1 MKNKTKTR
9 NLSSYG
15 SGALGLLLLLLIIG
29 AVVVTL
35 GNLRLR
41 HDCTEE
47 KLFTLSKGSRRLLAE
62 LPEHV
67 TIKFFFNRS
76 SPNVP
81 MFIKSYARQVEDL
94 LKEYEIAA
102 QGRLVVETYDPK
114 VDSDEEEW
122 AQRYGI
128 QPQATGVMTPP
139 LYFGIVAVS
148 GEREE
153 TLPVLSPQNEA
164 TLEYDLSRLISRVAT
179 AVRPVI
185 GVLSDLPVMGV
196 PTQQHQMMRSAP
208 PQPWFAIQELQR
220 DFEVRPVARDVT
232 TIEPSISTLL
242 VIHPKDLPQKTLY
255 AIDQFV
261 MRGGRLIACVDPLSL
276 ADLKAQQ
283 QNQMAMM
290 GMGGQTSSTLGPLF
304 TAWGIGFDTGKLL
317 ADMRA
322 ITRVGGNGR
331 IEESPIFLSL
341 SAANMNRK
349 DLLTAQLDQILMPFA
364 GVLSDATEDGITFEP
379 LITSSDAACRVDTQ
393 TAMFGTE
400 ALRGQLRADGL
411 RHVIAARLSGSFRSA
426 FPDGAPKD
434 ETAPDEDES
443 EAPPAEPGGEHL
455 AVCAAPNTMLVIADC
470 DFLSNDV
477 AVREVNTPFGFRT
490 LQAQGDN
497 LAFLANAV
505 EKLSGSVELASIRS
519 RGTSQRP
526 FTRVDELEFRAA
538 NAWRQ
543 EEESLNAELQQ
554 TQQQLNEL
562 QSQKQAS
569 QKYILSKEQE
579 EAIRRFQQKQ
589 ADVKRQLKQV
599 RRNLTRDIERLGV
612 RVKVLNIAGIPLL
625 VTLFGIARGVLS
637 RRSQ

>member
-1 MKNKTKTR
+1 MKAKAKTHA
-9 NLSSYG
+9 LSSFG
-15 SGALGLLLLLLIIG
+15 SGAAGLLLLLLVIG

-41 HDCTEE
+41 RDFTED
-47 KLFTLSKGSRRLLAE
+47 KLFTLSDGSRRLLAA
-62 LPEHV
+62 LPEDV
-67 TIKFFFNRS
+67 TLKFFFSRS
-76 SPNVP
+76 SPAVP

-94 LKEYEIAA
+94 LKEYELAA
-102 QGRLVVETYDPK
+102 PGRIVVETYDPK
-114 VDSDEEEW
+114 ADSDEEEW

-128 QPQATGVMTPP
+128 QPQPTGMMTPP
-139 LYFGIVAVS
+139 IYFGIVAVS

-153 TLPVLSPQNEA
+153 TLPALAPQGEA
-164 TLEYDLSRLISRVAT
+164 TLEYDLSRLVSRAAT

-185 GVLSDLPVMGV
+185 GILSDLPVMGA
-196 PTQQHQMMRSAP
+196 PPQQPMMRPTP
-208 PQPWFAIQELQR
+208 PQPWYAIQELQR
-220 DFEVRPVARDVT
+220 DFEVRTVGRDVT
-232 TIEPSISTLL
+232 TIEPAITTLL
-242 VIHPKDLPQKTLY
+242 VIHPKNLAPKTLY

-261 MRGGRLIACVDPLSL
+261 MRGGRLVACVDPLSL

-304 TAWGIGFDTGKLL
+304 TAWGIGFEPAKLL

-322 ITRVGGNGR
+322 ITRVGNNGR
-331 IEESPIFLSL
+331 VEESPVFLSL
-341 SAANMNRK
+341 RAANMNRQ

-364 GVLSDATEDGITFEP
+364 GVLSDATGDDIAFEP
-379 LITSSDAACRVDTQ
+379 LISSSDAACGVDAQ
-393 TAMFGTE
+393 MAMFGAE
-400 ALRGQLRADGL
+400 AMRGQLKPDGL
-411 RHVIAARLSGSFRSA
+411 RHVIAARLSGPFKSA
-426 FPDGAPKD
+426 FPEGAPAGD
-434 ETAPDEDES
+434 AAPEEEGG
-443 EAPPAEPGGEHL
+443 EAPAAPAGEHR
-455 AVCAAPNTMLVIADC
+455 AACAEPNTMLVIADS
-470 DFLSNDV
+470 DFLSDDV
-477 AVREVNTPFGFRT
+477 AVRQVDTMFGFRT

-505 EKLSGSVELASIRS
+505 EKLSGSAELASIRS

-538 NAWRQ
+538 SAWRQ
-543 EEESLNAELQQ
+543 KEESLNAELQQ

-569 QKYILSKEQE
+569 QKYILSQEQE